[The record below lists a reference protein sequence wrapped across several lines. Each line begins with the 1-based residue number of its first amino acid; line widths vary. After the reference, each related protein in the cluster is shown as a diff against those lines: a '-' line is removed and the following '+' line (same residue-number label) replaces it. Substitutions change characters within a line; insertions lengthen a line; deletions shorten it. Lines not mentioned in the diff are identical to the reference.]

1 MHKGKYLWQVPKFRL
16 HLDTTKKTKP
26 HQTIHILCSEM
37 TPQREE
43 NISQIHINEL

>member
-1 MHKGKYLWQVPKFRL
+1 MHKGKYLWQVPKFKL

-43 NISQIHINEL
+43 NRSQIHINEL